1 MNFLIP
7 SPRFRRHISI
17 LAVALAAFTTV
28 HAEPAEVLPPQEL
41 SGEVLFGLLVSE
53 MALQYGDLQLSS
65 NYYAKMAGQTRDPRV
80 ARRALDVSQAAGLLP
95 QALEAARQWTLSAP
109 ASPDAKERYAAL
121 LLLSKREPEA
131 RELLQAHLLARPDR
145 AVHVFTQLDSWLE
158 RGGNEKTERLPLV
171 EALAASFKT
180 LPEAHYAVA
189 SAALN
194 DNKADAG
201 LVAIEKALKARPR
214 WAEAALVKGGLLQ
227 VKDPASAIEWI
238 NSWQKRHGP
247 TAMTNSYL
255 ARLYLTQ
262 DKITNAR
269 QTFERQINLSER
281 DAYAPYA
288 AGLIAREQK
297 DCASAVG
304 YLQRALERGYRDP
317 DAARFYL
324 GDCQAELK
332 DIPAALRTLD
342 AVNGPGDWAN
352 RALARATLLRVRSGQ
367 ADTALEKLR
376 AARANGASR
385 ELLQLEADVHRE
397 QGRLPEALNILGEG
411 LKQFPDDDHLLYAR
425 AMVLDRLGKYAE
437 SEADLRQLL
446 KKTPDDAAALNA
458 LGYMLADQGTRLEE
472 ARELIEKAHALKPE
486 DPFILDSLGWVYV
499 RLGKLQQGLDSLQ
512 KAYAAQADPEIAA
525 HLVENLWLLGRK
537 DEARTLWQK
546 ASRKNPDH
554 DALKNVQRNVLDKP

>member
-7 SPRFRRHISI
+7 SPRFRRQISI
-17 LAVALAAFTTV
+17 LAVTLAAFTNV
-28 HAEPAEVLPPQEL
+28 QAEPAEVLPPQEL
-41 SGEVLFGLLVSE
+41 SGEMLFGLLVSE
-53 MALQYGDLQLSS
+53 MALHYGDLQLSS
-65 NYYAKMAGQTRDPRV
+65 NYYAKMAALTRDPRV

-95 QALEAARQWTLSAP
+95 QSLEAARQWTQSAP

-171 EALAASFKT
+171 EALAANFKT
-180 LPEAHYAVA
+180 LPEAHYALA

-194 DNKADAG
+194 DNKADIG
-201 LVAIEKALKARPR
+201 LPAIEKALKSRPR

-227 VKDPASAIEWI
+227 MKDPAAAIEWI

-247 TAMTNSYL
+247 HAMTNSYL

-262 DKITNAR
+262 DKINSAR

-304 YLQRALERGYRDP
+304 HLQRALERGYRDP

-324 GDCQAELK
+324 GDCQADLK

-352 RALARATLLRVRSGQ
+352 RALARSTLLRVRSGQ
-367 ADTALEKLR
+367 ADIALDKLR
-376 AARANGASR
+376 AARSNGASR
-385 ELLQLEADVHRE
+385 ELWQLEADVHRE

-411 LKQFPDDDHLLYAR
+411 LKQFPDDDYLLYAR

-458 LGYMLADQGTRLEE
+458 LGYMLADQGVRLEE
-472 ARELIEKAHALKPE
+472 ARGLIEKAHALKPE

-525 HLVENLWLLGRK
+525 HLVENLWLMGRK
-537 DEARTLWQK
+537 DEARTLWQN
-546 ASRKNPDH
+546 ATRKHPDH
-554 DALKNVQRNVLDKP
+554 DALKNVQRKVLDKP